1 MKFIAL
7 IAIASSI
14 AVALTRNAKNHCG
27 NAATHFSSATL
38 NCKEDQ
44 ICCETTK
51 HTPNGQCVSCTAK
64 CPTDFTKAAD
74 ATKHGSKCKRR
85 RF

>member
-7 IAIASSI
+7 IALASSI
-14 AVALTRNAKNHCG
+14 AVTLSRNASNHCG
-27 NAATHFSSATL
+27 DKSVHFSTATL
-38 NCKEDQ
+38 HCKDDQ
-44 ICCETTK
+44 ICCESTK
-51 HTPNGQCVSCTAK
+51 HTPNGQCVSCHAK

-74 ATKHGSKCKRR
+74 ASKHGKCKRR